1 MQSEKAYWKGEG
13 LKMTY
18 EELSNAAPC
27 QQNETGCNVVTG
39 FILPVKIK
47 GKSLVSL
54 IKEDNT
60 PEERTYT
67 KFKTIQPA
75 SSHATFY

>member
-1 MQSEKAYWKGEG
+1 
-13 LKMTY
+13 MTY

-27 QQNETGCNVVTG
+27 QQNETGCTGVTD
-39 FILPVKIK
+39 FILPVKMK
-47 GKSLVSL
+47 GKIHISL

-67 KFKTIQPA
+67 NF
-75 SSHATFY
+75 

>member
-1 MQSEKAYWKGEG
+1 
-13 LKMTY
+13 MTY

-27 QQNETGCNVVTG
+27 QQNETGCNGVTD
-39 FILPVKIK
+39 FILPVKMK
-47 GKSLVSL
+47 GKIHVSL

-60 PEERTYT
+60 PEKRTKRT
-67 KFKTIQPA
+67 FKTIQPA